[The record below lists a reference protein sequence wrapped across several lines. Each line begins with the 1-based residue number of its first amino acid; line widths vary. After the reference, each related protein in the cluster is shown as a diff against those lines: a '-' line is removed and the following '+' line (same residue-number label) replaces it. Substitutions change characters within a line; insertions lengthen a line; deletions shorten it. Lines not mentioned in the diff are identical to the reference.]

1 MKEFDKYFDI
11 SVFHKAPNDPRMF
24 DHGDNLV
31 EIRHYEDTLK
41 QIEDILSSLDC
52 VVNKEGKTFGELIS
66 WYGDNYLDIVRINN
80 GLPDKDRYE
89 EKAFI
94 PLGDKA
100 TVCIRGAWKDKDRFT
115 ASSYIQ
121 LKREDR
127 MEVLQLEV
135 ERKFFLHFVVDYFKS
150 DKASYRA
157 LPDFGGLNNLSI
169 SSIEAIRDDL
179 KLIEDNKK
187 AIIQEVVQHQHMI
200 NSYLS
205 PFRGL

>member
-1 MKEFDKYFDI
+1 MNEFDKYFYI
-11 SVFHKAPNDPRMF
+11 SVLHKAPDDPRVF
-24 DHGDNLV
+24 DHGDNIV

-41 QIEDILSSLDC
+41 QIEDSLSSLDC

-100 TVCIRGAWKDKDRFT
+100 TVCVRGNWTDKDRFI
-115 ASSYIQ
+115 SSSFIQ
-121 LKREDR
+121 LKRDDKS
-127 MEVLQLEV
+127 EVLQLEV
-135 ERKFFLHFVVDYFKS
+135 EKKFRLYFVVDYFKNE
-150 DKASYRA
+150 KACYRA
-157 LPDFGGLNNLSI
+157 LPEFGGLNNLSI